1 MTRQISGRN
10 QLAGKI
16 TSIELGDLL
25 AEITVQVGANV
36 IDAIIT
42 KKSAIELDLKVGD
55 TVSALIKATEVMII
69 KDSQ

>member
-10 QLAGKI
+10 QLSGKI
-16 TSIELGDLL
+16 TSIQLGDIL
-25 AEITVQVGANV
+25 AEVTVQVGANL

-42 KKSAIELDLKVGD
+42 RKSALALDLKVGD

-69 KDSQ
+69 KD